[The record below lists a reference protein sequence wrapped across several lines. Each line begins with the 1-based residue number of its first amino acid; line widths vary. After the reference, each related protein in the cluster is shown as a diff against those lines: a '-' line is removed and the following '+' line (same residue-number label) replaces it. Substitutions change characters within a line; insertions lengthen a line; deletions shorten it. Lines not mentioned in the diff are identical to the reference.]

1 MSILEGSNYDRVNDY
16 GSVKISLARPHDI
29 RSWSFGEVKKPET
42 INYRTYRPEKDG
54 LFCERIFG
62 PEKDWECACG
72 KYRGMK
78 YKGMICDRCGVKV
91 THSRVRRKR
100 MGHIELAAPIVHIWF
115 FKAMP
120 SRLGSLLAMKTSS
133 LEKVIYFQDYVV
145 VDPGETALQP
155 QQLLTEEEYRAAR
168 EQYGEGSFDADM
180 GADAIRKLLS
190 GLDLV
195 KLSEDLR
202 VELKETGSKQKAKDL
217 INRLKTV
224 EAIRDSDNKP
234 EWMVLD
240 VIPVIPPDL
249 RPLVLLDSGNF
260 ATSDLNDLYRRI
272 INRNNRLKKLVDLNA
287 PEVIIRNEK
296 RMLQQSVDALFDNNR
311 CKRPVLGS
319 SNRPLKSLT
328 DMIKGKQG
336 RFRENLLG
344 KRVDYS
350 ARSVIVVGPRLKLHQ
365 CGLPKK
371 IALELYQPFIIRRLK
386 ELGHAD
392 TIKSAKKML
401 ERKDEEVWDIL
412 EEVIT
417 NHPVLLNR
425 APTLHRMG
433 IQAFEPTLV
442 EGNAINLHPLVCK
455 GFNADFDGD
464 QMAVHLP
471 LSIEAQ
477 VEAHTLMMSTHNI
490 FSPSNGSPI
499 ISPSQDVVMGSYYLT
514 MNVPESKGDGMVFS
528 SMEEVETAYAA
539 GTVGTHARITVR
551 LPKSR
556 CLREEMNERGSNGKR
571 IETTVGRVIF
581 NMILPQGMPF
591 YNVSLK
597 SSELAR
603 VISDS
608 YEFIGRRATIELLDD
623 MNQIGFRQAT
633 LSGLSFG
640 TDDLIT
646 PDTKTKIIGDAEK
659 TVLKFNKLFQ
669 RGVITEVE
677 RYNQVL
683 DAWTHAREQI
693 TEEMMAGLKA
703 DFRDGGYVN
712 PVYLMAHS
720 GARGGVEQMRQLG
733 GMRGLMAK
741 PSGKIIE
748 TPIKANFREGLTVL
762 EYFSSTHGARKG
774 LADTALKTADSGY
787 LTRKLADV
795 AQNVVVTIEDCGTT
809 QGITKGI
816 IYRGEK
822 VEVGLAESIKG
833 RVSRA
838 NIVNP
843 ITDEVIVAEN
853 ELITMDIAR
862 KIEELGLEKIQV
874 RSPMTCDAA
883 LGVCRKCYGM
893 DLSTGSMVEE
903 GMAVGI
909 IGAQSIGEPGTQLTM
924 RTFHIGGVGQRDVQ
938 DSDIKAKKGGI
949 AKFARLKIVR
959 NDAGQQLVLARNGE
973 IALVDERG
981 REVEKYEIPSGATI
995 RVEEDQEVKAGDT
1008 VCEWDPHSI
1017 PILAETGGK
1026 IRYEDLIDGETIRG
1040 ELDPSGKTR
1049 FVVMEHKGDLHPQ
1062 IVVEDPADGKILDF
1076 YYMPERAHLEV
1087 SEGDMITPGALVAKT
1102 PREASGTQDITGG
1115 LPRVTEIFEAR
1126 KPKDPAVIAE
1136 IDGVVEILG
1145 EKKRGKRSIIVRSET
1160 GIEREHLVTHSKH
1173 LRVHA
1178 GDTVRAGEALVDG
1191 PLVPHDILR
1200 ISGEEAVQ
1208 QYLTREIQ
1216 NVYRSQRVEINDK
1229 HIEIIVSQML
1239 RKVRIESPGDTDL
1252 LPGSVIDKFD
1262 FRQANEALTKCL
1274 RITTQGDSEFSEGTI
1289 VPKSVLE
1296 QANAQIEAL
1305 GGEIAKGAKPKMAT
1319 ASTQLLG
1326 ITKASVQSSSFIS
1339 AASFQETTKV
1349 LTEAALG
1356 GRTDN
1361 LVGLK
1366 ENVILGHLIPA
1377 GTGFHS
1383 IQEAEVRIHA
1393 AALEELAAEK
1403 ERVLERSFPLLES
1416 ALQGGGTAAP
1426 ATNGD
1431 AAPAVPQEPVAAPEV
1446 TGSLDALLG
1455 MGGEVPGETPPSE
1468 PEAPMVEP
1476 PLAEPQAYEPPPVS
1490 EAPPIVDPLTSAEPP
1505 QVDPEEPGNPPET
1518 L

>member
-62 PEKDWECACG
+62 PEKDWECSCG

-120 SRLGSLLAMKTSS
+120 SRLGSLLAMKTTS

-145 VDPGETALQP
+145 VDPGETQLQP

-168 EQYGEGSFDADM
+168 EQYGEGAFDADM
-180 GADAIRKLLS
+180 GAEAIRKLLGS
-190 GLDLV
+190 LDLV

-202 VELKETGSKQKAKDL
+202 QELKETGSKQKAKDL
-217 INRLKTV
+217 IGRLKTV

-401 ERKDEEVWDIL
+401 ERKDDEVWDIL

-442 EGNAINLHPLVCK
+442 EGNAITLHPLVCK

-490 FSPSNGSPI
+490 FSPSNGAPI

-514 MNVPESKGDGMVFS
+514 MNVPDSMGDGMAFS
-528 SMEEVETAYAA
+528 SLREVETAYAA
-539 GTVGTHARITVR
+539 GKVGTHARIQVR
-551 LPKSR
+551 LPRSR
-556 CLREEMNERGSNGKR
+556 CLREDMGQEGTYGKR

-581 NMILPQGMPF
+581 NMILPTGMPF
-591 YNVSLK
+591 YNIAQR
-597 SSELAR
+597 SSELAK

-623 MNQIGFRQAT
+623 MNQLGFRQST

-646 PDTKTKIIGDAEK
+646 PATKGKIIDAADK

-677 RYNQVL
+677 RYNQIL

-693 TEEMMAGLKA
+693 TAEMMVGLEN
-703 DFRDGGYVN
+703 DYRTDGYVN
-712 PVYLMAHS
+712 PIYLMAHS

-795 AQNVVVTIEDCGTT
+795 AQNVVITCNDCQTT

-822 VEVGLAESIKG
+822 VEVSLAESIKG
-833 RVSRA
+833 RVSRT

-853 ELITMDIAR
+853 AMITSDVAR

-874 RSPMTCDAA
+874 RSPMTCDAP
-883 LGVCRKCYGM
+883 LGICRNCYGM
-893 DLSTGSMVEE
+893 DLSTGSLVEE

-909 IGAQSIGEPGTQLTM
+909 IAAQSIGEPGTQLTM
-924 RTFHIGGVGQRDVQ
+924 RTFHIGGVGQRDVE
-938 DSDIKAKKGGI
+938 DSDIKTKKGGV
-949 AKFARLKIVR
+949 AKFARLKVVR
-959 NDAGQQLVLARNGE
+959 NEAGNLVVLARNGE
-973 IALVDERG
+973 ISLVDERG
-981 REVEKYEIPSGATI
+981 REVEKYEIPAGATL
-995 RVEEDQEVKAGDT
+995 RVEENATVKAGDT
-1008 VCEWDPHSI
+1008 ICEWDPHSI

-1026 IRYEDLIDGETIRG
+1026 IRFEDLVEGETIRS
-1040 ELDPSGKTR
+1040 EVDPSGKTR
-1049 FVVMEHKGDLHPQ
+1049 FVVIEHKGDLHPQ
-1062 IVVEDPADGKILDF
+1062 IVVEDPQDGKILDF
-1076 YYMPERAHLEV
+1076 YYMSERAHLEV
-1087 SEGDMITPGALVAKT
+1087 SEGEVIAPGALVAKT

-1136 IDGVVEILG
+1136 IDGVVEILS

-1178 GDTVRAGEALVDG
+1178 SDHVRAGEALVDG

-1239 RKVRIESPGDTDL
+1239 RKVRVEAPGDTDL

-1262 FRQANEALTKCL
+1262 FRLANEKLTHCL
-1274 RITTQGDSEFSEGTI
+1274 RITHPGDSEFMEGAI
-1289 VPKSVLE
+1289 VSQKVLE
-1296 QANAQIEAL
+1296 QAHAQIETL
-1305 GGEIAKGAKPKMAT
+1305 GGEITKGSKPKMAT

-1349 LTEAALG
+1349 LTEAALA
-1356 GRTDN
+1356 GRTDQ

-1383 IQEAEVRIHA
+1383 IQESEVRIHA
-1393 AALEELAAEK
+1393 AALEELAAAK

-1416 ALQGGGTAAP
+1416 ALQAGSEGGAGSNGGKP
-1426 ATNGD
+1426 ATSK
-1431 AAPAVPQEPVAAPEV
+1431 PVPEV
-1446 TGSLDALLG
+1446 PSSLDAL
-1455 MGGEVPGETPPSE
+1455 MGNVGDTITEVP
-1468 PEAPMVEP
+1468 
-1476 PLAEPQAYEPPPVS
+1476 
-1490 EAPPIVDPLTSAEPP
+1490 PP
-1505 QVDPEEPGNPPET
+1505 QVEPAPASPSLAPAPEEGLAGGAGWQGAEAPQEDTKLPPLPDDEGT
-1518 L
+1518 RD

>member
-1 MSILEGSNYDRVNDY
+1 MSSIGEASYDRINDY
-16 GSVKISLARPHDI
+16 TAVKISLARPHDI

-100 MGHIELAAPIVHIWF
+100 MGHIELAAPVVHIWF

-120 SRLGSLLAMKTSS
+120 SRLGNLLDMKTTS

-145 VDPGETALQP
+145 IDQKDTPLKK
-155 QQLLTEEEYRAAR
+155 QQLLTEEEFRAAR
-168 EQYGEGSFDADM
+168 EQYGEGSFEADM
-180 GADAIRKLLS
+180 GAEAVRKLLVQ
-190 GLDLV
+190 LDLV
-195 KLSEDLR
+195 TLSKTLREDLH
-202 VELKETGSKQKAKDL
+202 ETSSKQKKKDL
-217 INRLKTV
+217 INRLKIV

-350 ARSVIVVGPRLKLHQ
+350 ARSVIVVGPTLRLHQ

-371 IALELYQPFIIRRLK
+371 IALELFQPFIIRRLK

-401 ERKDEEVWDIL
+401 ERKDDEVWDIL
-412 EEVIT
+412 EEVIR

-433 IQAFEPTLV
+433 IQAFEPVLV
-442 EGNAINLHPLVCK
+442 EGNAIKLHPLVCK

-477 VEAHTLMMSTHNI
+477 VEAHTLMMSTNNI
-490 FSPSNGSPI
+490 FSPANGAPI
-499 ISPSQDVVMGSYYLT
+499 ISPSQDVVMGCYYLT
-514 MNVPESKGDGMVFS
+514 MSLPGRKGEGMTFS
-528 SMEEVETAYAA
+528 SLDEVQLAYSL
-539 GTVGTHARITVR
+539 GVLDTHARIKVKLPPTRR
-551 LPKSR
+551 LKTDVEAQAKPGALIDS
-556 CLREEMNERGSNGKR
+556 
-571 IETTVGRVIF
+571 TVGRVIF
-581 NMILPQGMPF
+581 NSVLPDGMLF
-591 YNVSLK
+591 YNIPMR
-597 SSELAR
+597 SSELAK
-603 VISDS
+603 VISDC
-608 YEFIGRRATIELLDD
+608 YQTLGRRRTIDLLDD
-623 MNQIGFRQAT
+623 MNRCGFRNST
-633 LSGLSFG
+633 RSGLSFA

-646 PDTKTKIIGDAEK
+646 PSSKSRIIGDAEK
-659 TVLKFNKLFQ
+659 SVLKIYKLYQ
-669 RGVITEVE
+669 RGIITEGE

-683 DAWTHAREQI
+683 DAWTHAREKI
-693 TEEMMAGLKA
+693 TTEMMSELEN
-703 DFRDGGYVN
+703 DTRTPGYVN
-712 PVYLMAHS
+712 PIFLMAHS
-720 GARGGVEQMRQLG
+720 GARGGVEQIRQLA

-795 AQNVVVTIEDCGTT
+795 AQNVVVTTHDCSTT
-809 QGITKGI
+809 QGVTKGV

-822 VEVGLAESIKG
+822 VEVGLADSIRG

-843 ITDEVIVAEN
+843 ITDEMVVKEN
-853 ELITMDIAR
+853 ELITPRVAR
-862 KIEELGLEKIQV
+862 RIEELGLEKIQV
-874 RSPMTCDAA
+874 RSPLTCDAS
-883 LGVCRKCYGM
+883 LGVCRLCYGM
-893 DLSTGSMVEE
+893 DLSTGNLVEE

-924 RTFHIGGVGQRDVQ
+924 RTFHIGGVGQRSIVENE
-938 DSDIKAKKGGI
+938 SRAKKAGVVQ
-949 AKFARLKIVR
+949 FTRLKVVR
-959 NDAGQQLVLARNGE
+959 NDAGEQVVLTRNGE
-973 IALVDERG
+973 ILILDPKG
-981 REVEKYEIPSGATI
+981 RELEKYEVPAGAI
-995 RVEEDQEVKAGDT
+995 LKVEENHEVKIGQ
-1008 VCEWDPHSI
+1008 VLCQWDPHSI
-1017 PILAETGGK
+1017 PILGEVGGK
-1026 IRYEDLIDGETIRG
+1026 VRFEDVIEGETTRV
-1040 ELDPSGKTR
+1040 EKDPSGHIR
-1049 FVVMEHKGDLHPQ
+1049 RMVMEHKGDLHPQ
-1062 IVVEDPADGKILDF
+1062 IVLEDESGKILDF
-1076 YYMPERAHLEV
+1076 YYLPEKAYIEV
-1087 SEGDMITPGALVAKT
+1087 NEGDTISAGTLLAKT
-1102 PREASGTQDITGG
+1102 PREVSGTQDITGG

-1136 IDGVVEILG
+1136 IDGTVELLG
-1145 EKKRGKRSIIVRSET
+1145 EKRRGKRTIIVRSES
-1160 GIEREHLVTHSKH
+1160 GIEREHLVSHGKH

-1178 GDTVRAGEALVDG
+1178 GDFVRAGEALVDG

-1208 QYLTREIQ
+1208 QYLVREIQ
-1216 NVYRSQRVEINDK
+1216 NVYRSQRVEIDDK
-1229 HIEIIVSQML
+1229 HIEIIVGQML
-1239 RKVRIESPGDTDL
+1239 RKVRIESVGDTGL
-1252 LPGSVIDKFD
+1252 LPGSVMDKFE
-1262 FRQANEALTKCL
+1262 FRGANQNLMQCVK
-1274 RITTQGDSEFSEGTI
+1274 ITEKGDSDFAAGTI
-1289 VPKSVLE
+1289 VPKDALE
-1296 QANAQIEAL
+1296 QVNAQIEAL
-1305 GGEIAKGAKPKMAT
+1305 GGESAKGTKPKSAT

-1326 ITKASVQSSSFIS
+1326 ITKAAVQSSSFIS

-1349 LTEAALG
+1349 LTEAALAG
-1356 GRTDN
+1356 KVDH

-1377 GTGFHS
+1377 GTGFKTFQDS
-1383 IQEAEVRIHA
+1383 EVRIRRE
-1393 AALEELAAEK
+1393 ALEALAAEK
-1403 ERVLERSFPLLES
+1403 ERVLTRHFPLLD
-1416 ALQGGGTAAP
+1416 GGAAATDGGKAAPAAP
-1426 ATNGD
+1426 AT
-1431 AAPAVPQEPVAAPEV
+1431 
-1446 TGSLDALLG
+1446 SLESLLG
-1455 MGGEVPGETPPSE
+1455 GGDGKGKK
-1468 PEAPMVEP
+1468 VE
-1476 PLAEPQAYEPPPVS
+1476 
-1490 EAPPIVDPLTSAEPP
+1490 
-1505 QVDPEEPGNPPET
+1505 
-1518 L
+1518 